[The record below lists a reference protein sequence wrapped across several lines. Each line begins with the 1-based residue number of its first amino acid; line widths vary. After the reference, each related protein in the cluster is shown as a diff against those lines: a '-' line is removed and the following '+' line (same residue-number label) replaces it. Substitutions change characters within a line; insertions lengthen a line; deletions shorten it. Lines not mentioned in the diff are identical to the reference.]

1 MEIKLREV
9 REEDWDY
16 ILELRNHFFKDD
28 FVEQQNVLTK
38 KEHYDYMEKQQFNT
52 DFHQWISTDGEKN
65 VGYIRLLEDDVSI
78 MVDQKFQNEGIGT
91 IMLRL
96 MEKEAKKIGIKKIK
110 ALVRKNNFS
119 SEKIFLKNNY
129 QLKTLMFEKEIE

>member
-1 MEIKLREV
+1 MPPARGHTTLSE
-9 REEDWDY
+9 
-16 ILELRNHFFKDD
+16 
-28 FVEQQNVLTK
+28 
-38 KEHYDYMEKQQFNT
+38 
-52 DFHQWISTDGEKN
+52 
-65 VGYIRLLEDDVSI
+65 LLEDDVSI

>member
-38 KEHYDYMEKQQFNT
+38 KEHYDYMEKQKFNT
-52 DFHQWISTDGEKN
+52 DFHQWISSDGEKN

-129 QLKTLMFEKEIE
+129 NVTTLMFEKEIE

>member
-38 KEHYDYMEKQQFNT
+38 KEHYDYMEKQKFNT

>member
-9 REEDWDY
+9 CKEDWDY
-16 ILELRNHFFKDD
+16 ILQLRNSFFKDD
-28 FVEQQNVLTK
+28 FLEQQKVLTK
-38 KEHYDYMEKQQFNT
+38 KEHYEYMEKQKSNT
-52 DFHQWISTDGEKN
+52 NFYQWVSFDGEKN

-78 MVDQKFQNEGIGT
+78 IVDQKFQNKGIGT
-91 IMLRL
+91 IMLAL
-96 MEKEAKKIGIKKIK
+96 MEKEAKKIGLKKIK

-129 QLKTLMFEKEIE
+129 KLKILTFEKEI

>member
-38 KEHYDYMEKQQFNT
+38 KEHYDYMEKQKFNT
-52 DFHQWISTDGEKN
+52 DFHQWISSDGEKN

-119 SEKIFLKNNY
+119 SETPHPY
-129 QLKTLMFEKEIE
+129 PST

>member
-1 MEIKLREV
+1 MQIKLREV

-38 KEHYDYMEKQQFNT
+38 KEHYDYMEKQKFNT
-52 DFHQWISTDGEKN
+52 DFHQWISSDGEKN

>member
-9 REEDWDY
+9 CKEDWDY
-16 ILELRNHFFKDD
+16 ILQLRNSFFKDD
-28 FVEQQNVLTK
+28 FLEQQKVLTK
-38 KEHYDYMEKQQFNT
+38 KEHYEYMEKQKSNT
-52 DFHQWISTDGEKN
+52 NFYQWVSFDGEKN

-78 MVDQKFQNEGIGT
+78 IVDQKFQNKGIGT
-91 IMLRL
+91 IMLAL
-96 MEKEAKKIGIKKIK
+96 MEKEAKKIGLKKIK

-129 QLKTLMFEKEIE
+129 QLKILMFEKEI

>member
-9 REEDWDY
+9 CKEDWDY
-16 ILELRNHFFKDD
+16 ILQLRNSFFKDD
-28 FVEQQNVLTK
+28 FLEQQKVLTK
-38 KEHYDYMEKQQFNT
+38 KEHYEYMEKQKSNT
-52 DFHQWISTDGEKN
+52 NFYQWISSDEEKN

-78 MVDQKFQNEGIGT
+78 IVDQKLQNKGIGT
-91 IMLRL
+91 IMLAL
-96 MEKEAKKIGIKKIK
+96 MEKEAKKIGLKKIK

-129 QLKTLMFEKEIE
+129 KLKILMFEKEI

>member
-9 REEDWDY
+9 CKEDWDY
-16 ILELRNHFFKDD
+16 ILQLRNSFFKDD
-28 FVEQQNVLTK
+28 FLEQQKVLTK
-38 KEHYDYMEKQQFNT
+38 KEHYEYMEKQKANT
-52 DFHQWISTDGEKN
+52 NFYQWVSFDGEKN

-78 MVDQKFQNEGIGT
+78 IVDQKFQNKGIGT
-91 IMLRL
+91 IMLAL
-96 MEKEAKKIGIKKIK
+96 MEKEAKKIGLKKIK

-129 QLKTLMFEKEIE
+129 KLKILMFEKEI